1 MIQKQAKTKSK
12 RLQSLDAYRG
22 LVMLILVSSGFGIIQ
37 ASKQPGGEFLEPY
50 VFYVSHPQWISQFNL
65 FGVSPWDMIQ
75 PAFMFMVGVSMPFS
89 YSKRAKRGDSYFR
102 RFIHAWWRAILLV
115 LLCIFLRSN
124 GKEQTNWTFIDVVG
138 QIGLGYGFLFFMVG
152 RKFITQV
159 IVGVIVL
166 AATIVAFY
174 QFAPGPDPWAFNENV
189 FAEWNRWFLNLFP
202 RPKPF
207 VNNPGGYSTFNFIPS
222 FVTMLLGVMCGQ
234 LLNNKTITS
243 WNKVLRLLVG
253 GAVCLGLGLLL
264 SETGTVPIIKKI
276 WTPSWVLFSGAY
288 VIWGLMVFYLIIDV
302 IGIRFWAFPLV
313 VVGLNPL
320 TIYSMEHLIRGWTI
334 KLFHTHLPD
343 AWFEG
348 WEGQII
354 QYTMVAAFFWLILF
368 WMYRRK
374 FFIRL

>member
-1 MIQKQAKTKSK
+1 MAKKGTVSK
-12 RLQSLDAYRG
+12 RLYSLDAYRG
-22 LVMLILVSSGFGIIQ
+22 FVMFILASSGFGIVQ

-50 VFYVSHPQWISQFNL
+50 VFYVSHPHWISQFNT

-89 YSKRAKRGDSYFR
+89 YTKREKRGDSYLR
-102 RFIHAWWRAILLV
+102 RLGHAWWRAFLLV

-124 GKEQTNWTFIDVVG
+124 GREQTNWTFIDVVG

-166 AATIVAFY
+166 AATIGAFY
-174 QFAPGPDPWAFNENV
+174 QFAPGPDPWAFNDNV
-189 FAEWNRWFLNLFP
+189 FSEWNRWFLNLFP
-202 RPKPF
+202 RPEPF

-234 LLNNKTITS
+234 LLINENVS
-243 WNKVLRLLVG
+243 PWNKVFRLLVG

-264 SETGTVPIIKKI
+264 SESGMVPIIKKI

-288 VIWGLMVFYLIIDV
+288 VIWALVVFYLIIDV
-302 IGIRFWAFPLV
+302 IGFRFWAFPLV

-320 TIYSMEHLIRGWTI
+320 TIYTMEHLIRGWTI

-343 AWFEG
+343 VWFEG
-348 WEGQII
+348 WQGQIV
-354 QYTMVAAFFWLILF
+354 QYTMVAVFFWLILF

-374 FFIRL
+374 IFIRL